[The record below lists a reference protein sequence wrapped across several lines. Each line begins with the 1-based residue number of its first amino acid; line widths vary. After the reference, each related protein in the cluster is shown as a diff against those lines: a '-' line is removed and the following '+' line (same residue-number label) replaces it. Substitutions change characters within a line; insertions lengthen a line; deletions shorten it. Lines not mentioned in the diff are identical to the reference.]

1 MARRR
6 SLPLPQLVLRG
17 LLFLM
22 PLLAAHAFVPP
33 ASPPTKTKA
42 TTPSIETAPPA
53 PPLPAPTTTPCG
65 APLTPAPPSFKPHQ
79 DSALDRLLI
88 GLLADKLAEMVPPQQ
103 TSARPASATR
113 SRPPASFREFALST
127 KALLSPRSAADL
139 VADQNAAGDAHLLRW
154 SQQIADTLSGL
165 VPPPLR
171 VAFRLTGKSRLACE
185 LHALL
190 APLVSG
196 WLVGP
201 ARRVEG
207 EVVREEGGERWRE
220 VWTSSTKIE
229 QCRYFAESNCRKSC
243 VYLCKVPTQRFF
255 SETLGTPLTLTPD
268 FEDGSCVMSF
278 GSVPLPLDEDPV
290 MQATRAL
297 GSCCGMA
304 PSVAPAAATAAATD
318 DGMDEGPQ

>member
-1 MARRR
+1 MTWRG
-6 SLPLPQLVLRG
+6 SLPSLRLVLLG
-17 LLFLM
+17 LLLV
-22 PLLAAHAFVPP
+22 PLLAYAFVPP

-42 TTPSIETAPPA
+42 QAPSIETSPPT
-53 PPLPAPTTTPCG
+53 PLPAPTTPTCG
-65 APLTPAPPSFKPHQ
+65 APLTPAPPQHRPHV
-79 DSALDRLLI
+79 DSTLDRLLI
-88 GLLADKLAEMVPPQQ
+88 GLLADKLAEMVSLQQ
-103 TSARPASATR
+103 TNLRPSSATR
-113 SRPPASFREFALST
+113 SRPTASFREFALST
-127 KALLSPRSAADL
+127 KALLTPRSAADV
-139 VADQNAAGDAHLLRW
+139 VADQNAAGDAHLLRR

-201 ARRVEG
+201 ARRMEG
-207 EVVREEGGERWRE
+207 EVVVEEGGERRRE

-229 QCRYFAESNCRKSC
+229 QCRYLAESNCRKSC

-297 GSCCGMA
+297 DSCCGMA
-304 PSVAPAAATAAATD
+304 PSASAPAATEI
-318 DGMDEGPQ
+318 GVDEGPQ

>member
-6 SLPLPQLVLRG
+6 SLPLPHLVLRG
-17 LLFLM
+17 LLFLV

-42 TTPSIETAPPA
+42 TTPSIEIAPPA
-53 PPLPAPTTTPCG
+53 PLPAPTTTTCG

-88 GLLADKLAEMVPPQQ
+88 GLLADKLAEMVPQQQ

-127 KALLSPRSAADL
+127 KALLSPRSAANL
-139 VADQNAAGDAHLLRW
+139 VADQNAAGDAHLLRR

-207 EVVREEGGERWRE
+207 EVVTVEGGERRRE
-220 VWTSSTKIE
+220 VWTSSTRIE
-229 QCRYFAESNCRKSC
+229 QCRYYAESNCRKAC

-268 FEDGSCVMSF
+268 FEDGSCIMSF

-304 PSVAPAAATAAATD
+304 LSAAPAAAATSD
-318 DGMDEGPQ
+318 VVDEGAAMI